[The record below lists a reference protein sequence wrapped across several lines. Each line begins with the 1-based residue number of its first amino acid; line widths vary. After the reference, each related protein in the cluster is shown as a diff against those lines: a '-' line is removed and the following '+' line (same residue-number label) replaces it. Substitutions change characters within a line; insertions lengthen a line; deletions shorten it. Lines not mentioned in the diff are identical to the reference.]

1 MYANAILENDGIRHT
16 LRSCPL
22 DGVGFVALAAL
33 AALAALT
40 APAAGVGNGETAL
53 QIHDQS

>member
-1 MYANAILENDGIRHT
+1 MYTNAILENDGIRHT

-33 AALAALT
+33 AALTALA

-53 QIHDQS
+53 QIHD

>member
-33 AALAALT
+33 AALAA
-40 APAAGVGNGETAL
+40 PAAVVGNGETAL
-53 QIHDQS
+53 QIHD